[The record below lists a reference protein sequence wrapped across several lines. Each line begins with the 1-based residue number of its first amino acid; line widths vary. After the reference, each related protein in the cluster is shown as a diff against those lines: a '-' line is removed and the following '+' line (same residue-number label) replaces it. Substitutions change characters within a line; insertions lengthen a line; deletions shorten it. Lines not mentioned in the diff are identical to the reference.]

1 MSEGQIK
8 VEDLIS
14 TRIDFLNITIS
25 KESIINNDFTEP
37 MNILRQL
44 TSSKSVIEYFRERVD
59 ISFDGYNNTREEL
72 YEIPEIRNYVSEL
85 DNLFP
90 YWLYFLSKNSSGL
103 LVIIKCFLLPFLKPD
118 AEQEINGKK
127 LQDYLEQRGFLAMNH
142 LCELTN
148 ISEQEKIEMTNRL
161 VNYLSKNQSTCR

>member
-14 TRIDFLNITIS
+14 AGIDYLNITIS
-25 KESIINNDFTEP
+25 KESVLNNDFTEP

-44 TSSKSVIEYFRERVD
+44 TSNKSVIEYFRERVD
-59 ISFDGYNNTREEL
+59 ISFDGYNNNREEL
-72 YEIPEIRNYVSEL
+72 YEIPEVRNYVKEL

-90 YWLYFLSKNSSGL
+90 YWLYFLSKNGSGL
-103 LVIIKCFLLPFLKPD
+103 FVIIKCFLLPFLKPE

-127 LQDYLEQRGFLAMNH
+127 LQDYLEKRGFLAMNH
-142 LCELTN
+142 LCELVN
-148 ISEQEKIEMTNRL
+148 ISEEENIEMTNRL
-161 VNYLSKNQSTCR
+161 VNYLSKK

>member
-14 TRIDFLNITIS
+14 AEIDYLNIIIS
-25 KESIINNDFTEP
+25 KESVLNNDLTEP

-44 TSSKSVIEYFRERVD
+44 TSSKYVIEYFRERVD
-59 ISFDGYNNTREEL
+59 ISFDGYNNTRKEL
-72 YEIPEIRNYVSEL
+72 YEIPEIRNYVNEL

-90 YWLYFLSKNSSGL
+90 YWLYFLSKNGNGL
-103 LVIIKCFLLPFLKPD
+103 LVIIKCFLLPFLKPE
-118 AEQEINGKK
+118 AEQEVNGKK
-127 LQDYLEQRGFLAMNH
+127 LQDYLERRGFLAMNH

-148 ISEQEKIEMTNRL
+148 ISEEENIEMTYRL
-161 VNYLSKNQSTCR
+161 VNYLSNK